1 MLLNKFEPFDV
12 ISEDSFAE
20 ELLFKIEKNFT
31 NFITLQDKAFP
42 LLNQIVQL
50 YV

>member
-31 NFITLQDKAFP
+31 NFINLQDKAFP